1 MFRNKHFA
9 TAVVVLVI
17 IALFAIM
24 FDAEASSC
32 AYWYS

>member
-9 TAVVVLVI
+9 TAVVI